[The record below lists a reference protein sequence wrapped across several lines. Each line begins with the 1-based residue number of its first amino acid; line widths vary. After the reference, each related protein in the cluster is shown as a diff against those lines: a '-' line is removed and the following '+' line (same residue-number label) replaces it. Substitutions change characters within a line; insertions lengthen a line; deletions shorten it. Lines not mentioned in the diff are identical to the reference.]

1 MMTDSNTLFLQ
12 TAAAVMNELD
22 IRYMEADLDGKV
34 QLKDD
39 LDKAMMTFSEI
50 RCRILESEITC
61 TADDIAQMQRLRQEV
76 NEAEEMQ
83 SVLSTMAR
91 LTRFFARL

>member
-39 LDKAMMTFSEI
+39 LDRAMMTFSEI
-50 RCRILESEITC
+50 RCRILESELTC
-61 TADDIAQMQRLRQEV
+61 TPADVAKMQQLREEV
-76 NEAEEMQ
+76 NEAGEIQ
-83 SVLSTMAR
+83 SVLSTMVR
-91 LTRFFARL
+91 LTKFFARL